1 MLLLDEQRYIDRDE
15 QIMLLKFPII
25 PFLAIAILICP
36 PKIILLSEARYKVFR
51 CSILAGTNVCEIKY
65 QDTLIE
71 QSPQIS

>member
-36 PKIILLSEARYKVFR
+36 PKIILL
-51 CSILAGTNVCEIKY
+51 T
-65 QDTLIE
+65 
-71 QSPQIS
+71 P